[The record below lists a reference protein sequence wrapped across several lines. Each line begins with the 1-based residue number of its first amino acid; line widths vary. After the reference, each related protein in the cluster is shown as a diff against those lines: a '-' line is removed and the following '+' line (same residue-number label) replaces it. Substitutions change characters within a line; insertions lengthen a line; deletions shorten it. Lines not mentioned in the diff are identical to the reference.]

1 MLTFRFP
8 LRLKLII
15 IFSLVIIS
23 GVFVLT
29 VVGIH
34 MIGSTIIRQAQDKV
48 RLDLNSA
55 REVYHGEGETVRM
68 KIRLIAE
75 RFFIKDALG
84 SGDHD
89 RLRRELQKIREDNAL
104 DILTLTDHQG
114 RILVRAHNPGIFG
127 DRPDD
132 AVTDWVLQRKE
143 PVTATVI
150 VPEEEM
156 EKIGANYVER
166 ARIKLIPTLKSRP
179 LDKTEETSGMFIKAA
194 APVLDYD
201 GRFVGVLY
209 GGYMLNRNYDIV
221 DKVKNTVYLGELYKG
236 REMGTATIFLDDA
249 RISTN
254 VMNVEGER
262 AIGTRVSE
270 EVYEQVIVKGKPWI
284 GRAFVVNAWY
294 MTAYEPIRDIRGDII
309 GMLYVGM
316 LEAPYVDLRN
326 RVIYTFWGIA
336 VVIVVLLIVIA
347 NYTTLNIVKPV
358 KALALATGKVAQ
370 GDMSQRVEIH
380 TTDEIGFLGDSFN
393 KMAAA
398 LQEATEGYQTLT
410 RTLEQKVKEKTDE
423 LRAAEAIL
431 VQSDKLA
438 SLGKLGAGVA
448 HELNNPLTSIMLNS
462 YLLLENLETNES
474 SRQNLQLIID
484 ETKRCGSI
492 VSGLLE
498 FARQTPPERVT
509 VDINRVIESTMLLM
523 ETHALVN
530 RVRIVTELTSELAP
544 IMIDV
549 NKIKQV
555 FTNIIM
561 NAMDAMPDGGNLAI
575 RSRMSEDARHV
586 EIEFQDTG
594 KGIPEEH
601 LKKIFDPFFTTK
613 GTKGTGLGLAISYG
627 IIQQHGGS
635 IQVKS
640 MVGQGTAMVISLPI
654 TDSGDAKKEDDSV
667 K

>member
-1 MLTFRFP
+1 MLNFRFP
-8 LRLKLII
+8 LRLKLIT

-23 GVFVLT
+23 GVLVLT
-29 VVGIH
+29 VVGIN

-68 KIRLIAE
+68 KMRLIAE
-75 RFFIKDALG
+75 RFFIKDALQ
-84 SGDHD
+84 SRDLD
-89 RLRRELQKIREDNAL
+89 RLRRELMKIRTDNAL
-104 DILTLTDHQG
+104 DILTLTDREG
-114 RILVRAHNPGIFG
+114 RILVRAHNPGIYG

-132 AVTDWVLQRKE
+132 AVTDWVLQGHG
-143 PVTATVI
+143 PVAATVI
-150 VPEEEM
+150 VAEEEM
-156 EKIGANYVER
+156 EKIGAEYAMR
-166 ARIKLIPTLKSRP
+166 ARINLIPTPKSRP
-179 LDKTEETSGMFIKAA
+179 LDRTEETSGMFIKAA

-201 GRFVGVLY
+201 GRLIGVLY

-221 DKVKNTVYLGELYKG
+221 DKVKNTVYLGEMYKG
-236 REMGTATIFLDDA
+236 REIGTATIFLDDA

-254 VMNVEGER
+254 VMDMEGQR

-270 EVYEQVIVKGKPWI
+270 EVYEQVIVEGQPWI

-294 MTAYEPIRDIRGDII
+294 MTAYEPIRDIQDRII

-316 LEAPYVDLRN
+316 LEAPYVDLKN
-326 RVIYTFWGIA
+326 RVVYTFWGIA

-347 NYTTLNIVKPV
+347 NYTTANITKPV
-358 KALALATGKVAQ
+358 RALALATGKVAE
-370 GDMSQRVEIH
+370 GDMTQRVEIH
-380 TTDEIGFLGDSFN
+380 TNDEIGLLGDSFN

-398 LQEATEGYQTLT
+398 LQQATDGYQTLT
-410 RTLEQKVKEKTDE
+410 RTLEQKVQEKTDE

-448 HELNNPLTSIMLNS
+448 HELNNPLTSILLNS
-462 YLLLENLETNES
+462 YLLLENESMNEA

-484 ETKRCGSI
+484 ETKRCSSI

-498 FARQTPPERVT
+498 FARQTPPERVP

-523 ETHALVN
+523 DTHALMS
-530 RVRIVTELTSELAP
+530 RVRIVTDLKDDLP
-544 IMIDV
+544 PLMVDV

-561 NAMDAMPDGGNLAI
+561 NAMDAMPDGGTLTI
-575 RSRMSEDARHV
+575 QSRISEDQGRV
-586 EIEFQDTG
+586 EIEFRDTG

-601 LKKIFDPFFTTK
+601 IKKIFDPFFTTK

-627 IIQQHGGS
+627 IIEQHGGS
-635 IQVKS
+635 IQVRS
-640 MVGQGTAMVISLPI
+640 MVGQGTAILISIP
-654 TDSGDAKKEDDSV
+654 TAGSVEKKKEEDSV
-667 K
+667 R

>member
-8 LRLKLII
+8 LRLKLIMV
-15 IFSLVIIS
+15 FSLVIII

-29 VVGIH
+29 IVGIN
-34 MIGSTIIRQAQDKV
+34 MIGSTIISQAQDKV

-55 REVYHGEGETVRM
+55 REVYHGEGDAVKI

-89 RLRRELQKIREDNAL
+89 RLRRELRKIREDNAL
-104 DILTLTDHQG
+104 DILTLTDDQG
-114 RILVRAHNPGIFG
+114 RILVRAHNPAIYG

-132 AVTDWVLQRKE
+132 AVIDWVLQGKG
-143 PVTATVI
+143 PVAATVI
-150 VPEEEM
+150 VPEDEM
-156 EKIGANYVER
+156 DKIGEDYVGR
-166 ARIKLIPTLKSRP
+166 ARIKLIPTPKSRP

-194 APVLDYD
+194 APVLDHN
-201 GRFVGVLY
+201 GRLIGALY

-236 REMGTATIFLDDA
+236 REIGTATIFLDDA

-254 VMNVEGER
+254 VMNAEGER

-270 EVYEQVIVKGKPWI
+270 EVYEQVIIKGKPWI

-294 MTAYEPIRDIRGDII
+294 MTAYEPIRDIAGDII

-316 LEAPYVDLRN
+316 LEAPYVDLKN

-336 VVIVVLLIVIA
+336 VLIVTLLFVIA
-347 NYTTLNIVKPV
+347 NYTTSNIVKPV
-358 KALALATGKVAQ
+358 RALALATGKVAQ

-380 TTDEIGFLGDSFN
+380 TADEIGLLGDSFN

-398 LQEATEGYQTLT
+398 LQEATEGYQSLT

-423 LRAAEAIL
+423 LRAAEDIL

-448 HELNNPLTSIMLNS
+448 HELNNPLTSILLNS
-462 YLLLENLETNES
+462 YLLLENQNLDES
-474 SRQNLQLIID
+474 SRQNLQLVID
-484 ETKRCGSI
+484 ETKRCSSI

-498 FARQTPPERVT
+498 FARQTPPERVS
-509 VDINRVIESTMLLM
+509 VDVNQVIESTMLLM

-530 RVRIVTELTSELAP
+530 RVRIVTGVTRELPPL
-544 IMIDV
+544 MVDV

-561 NAMDAMPDGGNLAI
+561 NAMDAMPDGGNLTI
-575 RSRMSEDARHV
+575 RSRLSEDARYV
-586 EIEFQDTG
+586 EVEFQDTG

-640 MVGQGTAMVISLPI
+640 MVGQGTAMIISIPI
-654 TDSGDAKKEDDSV
+654 TDPIDTRKEDDSV